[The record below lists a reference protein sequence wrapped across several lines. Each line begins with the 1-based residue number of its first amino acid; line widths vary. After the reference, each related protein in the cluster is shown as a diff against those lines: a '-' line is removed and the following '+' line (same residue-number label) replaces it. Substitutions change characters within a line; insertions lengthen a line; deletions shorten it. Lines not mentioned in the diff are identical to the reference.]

1 MTKKYLSA
9 RTRTKHTYAFYK
21 ERWNNPQWRDD
32 FIQVR
37 SQRRKA
43 LFIQTIVIL
52 IIIAGGAVYFS
63 KATPMKRVVE
73 QSATSSSTTAR
84 TESTKE
90 PSADPAIAIRHN
102 SSDEEQV
109 SISESSNSMASTE
122 SSNDNHDTTSSTTM
136 ADDDVDYIADGFLM
150 APVKYNGEDA
160 TEAMEANRAPQNL
173 IHDGY
178 TNGYIKDDT
187 TVRVSNMGTAFNS
200 SYQIA
205 DGVFVIQL
213 GASQH
218 KFRYSVNNGSVSF
231 ENKKLDE
238 PDGANVELQLKKDTN
253 AREVVDSRQLQ
264 N

>member
-21 ERWNNPQWRDD
+21 ERRNNPQWHDD

-102 SSDEEQV
+102 SSDEEQA
-109 SISESSNSMASTE
+109 STSESSNSMASTE

-160 TEAMEANRAPQNL
+160 TEAMEANRAPQNWLLCQESGHKSTNKFDFQFKLLNL
-173 IHDGY
+173 IFG
-178 TNGYIKDDT
+178 GRSFSP
-187 TVRVSNMGTAFNS
+187 V
-200 SYQIA
+200 QI
-205 DGVFVIQL
+205 
-213 GASQH
+213 
-218 KFRYSVNNGSVSF
+218 
-231 ENKKLDE
+231 
-238 PDGANVELQLKKDTN
+238 LKT
-253 AREVVDSRQLQ
+253 L
-264 N
+264 

>member
-1 MTKKYLSA
+1 
-9 RTRTKHTYAFYK
+9 
-21 ERWNNPQWRDD
+21 
-32 FIQVR
+32 
-37 SQRRKA
+37 
-43 LFIQTIVIL
+43 
-52 IIIAGGAVYFS
+52 
-63 KATPMKRVVE
+63 MKRVVE

-136 ADDDVDYIADGFLM
+136 ADDDVDYIADGVLM